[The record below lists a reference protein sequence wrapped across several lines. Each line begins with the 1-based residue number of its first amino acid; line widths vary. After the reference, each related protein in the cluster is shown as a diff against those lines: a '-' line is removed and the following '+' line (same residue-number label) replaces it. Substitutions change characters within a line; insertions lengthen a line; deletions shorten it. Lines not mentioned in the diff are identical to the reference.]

1 MLPATTESEINIARA
16 ISAARLLNVVDHATT
31 LQYCDEQVCTSVN
44 TNTQSKLLATIAR
57 PKLLTIAEVARE
69 LNVSRST
76 TYSLL
81 RCGLLPL
88 RKIGAK
94 SFVLA
99 SDLDAFISALPA
111 VNHGRAA

>member
-1 MLPATTESEINIARA
+1 MN
-16 ISAARLLNVVDHATT
+16 DMDQATT
-31 LQYCDEQVCTSVN
+31 LLYFDEQVCTSVN
-44 TNTQSKLLATIAR
+44 TTTQSKLLATVAR
-57 PKLLTIAEVARE
+57 PKLLTIPQVARE
-69 LNVSRST
+69 LNVSRTT

-81 RCGLLPL
+81 RGGLLPL